1 MGPFTGLFLLV
12 ISTWAQQQD
21 LDLSWKAD
29 IFASDRENA
38 MAEQDALTRYFGN
51 DKRNTTFFPT
61 WDDMKAKVGD
71 FINVN
76 STRLKNHNYNEM
88 TSWLQALRLNYPNLT
103 HLYSA
108 GKSVEGRELWVLIVS
123 DKPKE
128 HEILEPEL
136 KIVGNMHG
144 NEVVGREAVLYLAEI
159 LCVNYGK
166 NKYLTDLVNNARFHL
181 MPSMNPDGY
190 EKGFAG
196 DRISAMGRANAN
208 DVDLNRNFPTK
219 FPEHRESSGGGDPEK
234 ENVAVMKWLQAY
246 PFVLSTNLHGGSLVA
261 NYPYDD
267 SVTGQDGIYTAS
279 ADDKLFVELS
289 YRYARAHTKMWKTGR
304 RCGLSAEG
312 DNFINGITNGAGWY
326 HLAGGMQDWQ
336 YENTNCLEI
345 TVEMG
350 CFKFPTDDMMPKLWE
365 EHQYSLLSFMEM
377 GLTGVT
383 GLVMDRNNNT
393 VANATI
399 SVDTGKDIIS
409 TESGE
414 YWRLLPP
421 GDHQVTV
428 SARGLESDTFTV
440 TVIPG
445 ERAVRH
451 DITLLACGD
460 NETKSELYIRGR
472 GKNLIAV
479 LSFDEIGGK
488 VVDELARL
496 TCTGDFS
503 IDKDVSLMLIPN
515 MTNEMKGRLSDFNPA
530 AVLIVSEGIVET
542 VTFSVSENE
551 PRLFDKAKMDESLLK
566 SLGNSVQCDRKL
578 LESKLALRVD
588 DLQLKKSFELGISI
602 GCDESNLEKKAAT
615 IGTIADMIKNELI
628 KDSVSE
634 FSVVPSAHPGDH
646 FTPDQMI
653 LVTNAA
659 VAELQRKECVQEL
672 TRGPNKFYLM
682 GSGKPPYT
690 LIAAVEKRTEAMAY
704 EMMSTY
710 CNPDTKSEFSEI
722 LDKST
727 IVFMPE
733 IPHTQLNC
741 HDYDTISPFKL
752 LFDEAIGAV
761 PELDFV
767 VILATGG
774 MKVRY
779 INETIG
785 IGKSIAEVYRANH
798 DLMKAT
804 DSEGCAKGF
813 PNEKEAIRA
822 FSWSDN
828 ASRMDKSGVEHA
840 ADKLDALLVQIG
852 CCYENMASGHLY
864 SENQKSIKNALIER
878 TRGVRII
885 GGVEGM
891 TVSVDHMHKSFP
903 LVGGRRFVP
912 LPNGEHLVKVRTPGG
927 QMHAQFAVVIS
938 DKTPTAEKFIGV
950 QSSNMVIITIASIL
964 MIISCT
970 FMCRQ
975 RVTSVLNR
983 RGFFNG
989 IGSNHG
995 FERIPLYKSDDE
1007 DEDEIFDLQK
1017 L

>member
-1 MGPFTGLFLLV
+1 MRLFCGLFLFVTL
-12 ISTWAQQQD
+12 TWAQQQ
-21 LDLSWKAD
+21 DLSWKAD
-29 IFASDRENA
+29 IFASERENE

-61 WDDMKAKVGD
+61 WDAMKAKVGD

-76 STRLKNHNYNEM
+76 TTRLKNHNYNEM
-88 TSWLQALRLNYPNLT
+88 TAWLQALRLNYPNIT

-128 HEILEPEL
+128 HELLEPEL

-159 LCVNYGK
+159 LCTNYGK
-166 NKYLTDLVNNARFHL
+166 NKYLTGLVNGARFHL

-219 FPEHRESSGGGDPEK
+219 FPQHREPSGGNDPEK
-234 ENVAVMKWLQAY
+234 ENVAVMKWLQSY

-304 RCGLSAEG
+304 RCGLSADG

-336 YENTNCLEI
+336 YEHTNCLEI

-365 EHQYSLLSFMEM
+365 EHQFSLLSFMEM

-383 GLVMDRNNNT
+383 GLVVDRNNNT

-399 SVDTGKDIIS
+399 SVETGKDIIS
-409 TESGE
+409 TEAGE

-445 ERAVRH
+445 SRAVRH

-479 LSFDEIGGK
+479 LSFDEIGGQ

-496 TCTGDFS
+496 TCTGDFT

-515 MTNEMKGRLSDFNPA
+515 MTNELKGRLSDFDPA
-530 AVLIVSEGIVET
+530 AVLIISEGIVET
-542 VTFSVSENE
+542 LTFSVSENE

-566 SLGNSVQCDRKL
+566 ALGNSIQCDRKL
-578 LESKLALRVD
+578 LESKTALRVD
-588 DLQLKKSFELGISI
+588 DLQLKKAFELGISV
-602 GCDESNLEKKAAT
+602 GCDSTDLQKKAAT
-615 IGTIADMIKNELI
+615 VGTIADMIKNELI
-628 KDSVSE
+628 KDSVNE

-646 FTPDQMI
+646 FTPDQVI

-659 VAELQRKECVQEL
+659 VAELERKECVQEL
-672 TRGPNKFYLM
+672 PRGPNKFYLM

-690 LIAAVEKRTEAMAY
+690 LITAVEKRTEAMAY

-710 CNPDTKSEFSEI
+710 CNPETNAEFSEI
-722 LDKST
+722 LGKST
-727 IVFMPE
+727 LVFMPE

-752 LFDEAIGAV
+752 LLDEAIGAV

-767 VILATGG
+767 IILATGG

-779 INETIG
+779 INDTIG
-785 IGKSIAEVYRANH
+785 IGKSIAEVYRSNH
-798 DLMKAT
+798 DLMKSSET
-804 DSEGCAKGF
+804 EGCAKGF
-813 PNEKEAIRA
+813 PNEKEAIRE
-822 FSWSDN
+822 FSWNDN
-828 ASRMDKSGVEHA
+828 ASRMDKSGVNHA
-840 ADKLDALLVQIG
+840 ADNLDALLVQIG

-864 SENQKSIKNALIER
+864 SENQKSVKNALIER
-878 TRGVRII
+878 TRGVRIT
-885 GGVEGM
+885 GGMEGM
-891 TVSVDHMHKSFP
+891 TVSIDHMHKSLP
-903 LVGGRRFVP
+903 LLNGRRFVP
-912 LPNGEHLVKVRTPGG
+912 LPNGEHLVKVRTAGG
-927 QMHAQFAVVIS
+927 QIHAQFAVVIS

-1007 DEDEIFDLQK
+1007 DEDEVFDLQK

>member
-1 MGPFTGLFLLV
+1 MRPCFGLFLVV
-12 ISTWAQQQD
+12 ISTWAQQ
-21 LDLSWKAD
+21 DLSWKAD
-29 IFASDRENA
+29 IFASDRENE
-38 MAEQDALTRYFGN
+38 MAEQDALTRYFGD
-51 DKRNTTFFPT
+51 DKRNATFFPT
-61 WDDMKAKVGD
+61 WDSMKQKVGE
-71 FINVN
+71 FENVN
-76 STRLKNHNYNEM
+76 SSKVKNHNYNEM
-88 TSWLQALRLNYPNLT
+88 TAWLKATRLNYPNIT
-103 HLYSA
+103 HLYSV

-123 DKPKE
+123 DNPKE

-144 NEVVGREAVLYLAEI
+144 NEVVGREAILYLIEI
-159 LCVNYGK
+159 LCLNYGK
-166 NKYLTDLVNNARFHL
+166 NRYLTDLVNNARLHL

-190 EKGFAG
+190 EKGFPG
-196 DRISAMGRANAN
+196 DRISAMGRSNAN

-219 FPEHRESSGGGDPEK
+219 FPEHREQSGGGDPEK
-234 ENVAVMKWLQAY
+234 ENVAVMTWLQSY

-267 SVTGQDGIYTAS
+267 SLTGQDGIYTAS

-304 RCGLSAEG
+304 RCGLSADG

-350 CFKFPTDDMMPKLWE
+350 CFKFPTDDMLSKLWE
-365 EHQYSLLSFMEM
+365 EHQYSMLSFLEM
-377 GLTGVT
+377 GLSGVR
-383 GLVMDRNNNT
+383 GLVTDRLNNT

-399 SVDTGKDIIS
+399 SVETGKDVVS
-409 TESGE
+409 TQSGE
-414 YWRLLPP
+414 FWRLLPP

-440 TVIPG
+440 TVVAG
-445 ERAVRH
+445 QAAQRH

-460 NETKSELYIRGR
+460 NETKSDLYIRGR

-479 LSFDEIGGK
+479 ISFDQIGSK

-496 TCTGDFS
+496 TCTGDFV

-515 MTNEMKGRLSDFNPA
+515 MTDALKGRLSDFAPS

-566 SLGNSVQCDRKL
+566 ALGNAIQCERKL
-578 LESKLALRVD
+578 LESKTALKVD
-588 DLQLKKSFELGISI
+588 DLQLKKAFELGISV
-602 GCDESNLEKKAAT
+602 GCDLSDLEKKAAT
-615 IGTIADMIKNELI
+615 VGTIADMIKNELI

-646 FTPDQMI
+646 FTPDQLI
-653 LVTNAA
+653 HVTSAA
-659 VAELQRKECVQEL
+659 VAELTRKECVQEIS
-672 TRGPNKFYLM
+672 RGANKFYLM

-710 CNPDTKSEFSEI
+710 CNPDTKSEFSQV
-722 LDKST
+722 LDQST
-727 IVFMPE
+727 LVFMPE

-741 HDYDTISPFKL
+741 HDYDTISPFKM
-752 LFDEAIGAV
+752 LFDEAISAV
-761 PELDFV
+761 PQLDFV
-767 VILATGG
+767 IILATGG

-779 INETIG
+779 INETLG
-785 IGKSIAEVYRANH
+785 VGGHVADAYRNSH
-798 DLMKAT
+798 DLMKST
-804 DSEGCAKGF
+804 ETEGCAKGF
-813 PNEKEAIRA
+813 PTEKEAIKA

-828 ASRMDKSGVEHA
+828 ASRVDKTGAEHA
-840 ADKLDALLVQIG
+840 TDSLDALLVQIG

-864 SENQKSIKNALIER
+864 AENQNSLRAALLQRI
-878 TRGVRII
+878 RGVRIV
-885 GGVEGM
+885 GGADGM
-891 TVSVDHMHKSFP
+891 SVSVDRQHKSLP
-903 LVGGRRFVP
+903 LLAGRRFVP
-912 LPNGEHLVKVRTPGG
+912 LPNGEHLVRVKTAGG
-927 QMHAQFAVVIS
+927 QMHSQFAVVIS
-938 DKTPTAEKFIGV
+938 DRSPTVEKFIGV

-964 MIISCT
+964 MIIACT

-989 IGSNHG
+989 IGSKQG

-1007 DEDEIFDLQK
+1007 DEDEVFDLQK